1 MTTLKAV
8 LFDLD
13 HTLIDWS
20 AAEPWEDYQFRR
32 LQTVFHYVRE
42 CLDPLDGADAAGF
55 FTEYV
60 TKLSLAWENAG
71 QTLLPP
77 DVRLVLAKTLRSF
90 GVPVDRLDHDTLM
103 DIYDWQP
110 VEGERAFPDVKEVLV
125 QLQSYG
131 VDLGIVT
138 NASLPMTYRD
148 RELVA
153 AGLLDLFPKCRVS
166 AVDAGYLKPHRAIF
180 EHALAVLD
188 VQADEVVFVGDSL
201 EADIKGAQ
209 GAGMLAVWRA
219 PKDGPPDL
227 SASEIVPDGRIGTL
241 HDLLP
246 LLDGWYPG
254 WRNGR

>member
-20 AAEPWEDYQFRR
+20 AVEPWEEYQFQR
-32 LQTVFHYVRE
+32 LKTVFDYVRE
-42 CLDPLDGADAAGF
+42 CLDPLDGADESSF
-55 FTEYV
+55 FADYV

-71 QTLLPP
+71 QTLLAP
-77 DVRLVLAKTLRSF
+77 DMRLVLAKTLRSF
-90 GVPVDRLDHDTLM
+90 GVPVDRLDYDTLM
-103 DIYDWQP
+103 DIYDWQAL
-110 VEGERAFPDVKEVLV
+110 EGERAFADVKEVLV
-125 QLQSYG
+125 QLQSHG
-131 VDLGIVT
+131 LELGIVT
-138 NASLPMTYRD
+138 NASVPMTYRD

-153 AGLLDLFPKCRVS
+153 AGLFDLFPKCRVS

-180 EHALAVLD
+180 EYALALLGVRP
-188 VQADEVVFVGDSL
+188 DEVVFVGDNL

-219 PKDGPPDL
+219 PEDGQPVL
-227 SASEIVPDGRIGTL
+227 TEEKIVPDGRIGTL

-254 WRNGR
+254 WRNGQ